1 MPLPNP
7 DDELR
12 DLARSVNDMAAK
24 LALYQDAVTR
34 SERARLLG
42 QVSGGLAHQLRNAVT
57 GAKLAV
63 QLHAQSC
70 PSGDAEA
77 LQVVER
83 QLSRMAA
90 DLQRF
95 FDLGRTDARR
105 SDCSLGELIGDAVA
119 LLRPQCRHAA
129 IDLVWSAPERDV
141 RITGDPSQLG
151 HAILNIVS
159 NAVDAVGAK
168 GTVEIRLTG

>member
-1 MPLPNP
+1 
-7 DDELR
+7 
-12 DLARSVNDMAAK
+12 
-24 LALYQDAVTR
+24 
-34 SERARLLG
+34 LLG

-90 DLQRF
+90 DLQRV
-95 FDLGRTDARR
+95 FDLGRNGGRR
-105 SDCSLGELIGDAVA
+105 GGSSLGGLICDAGA

-168 GTVEIRLTG
+168 GTVEIRLTGNGMAVVEVIDTGPGPSTG